1 MSYLIECCDDALLV
15 VKCQFG
21 SGQVSLRHFFC
32 RFLSEEKS
40 RFSLGNRVQ
49 VDLEMNS
56 ESGWS
61 NCNNVEERGEFYTQK
76 IAIDVGGKHRPM
88 MGVCH
93 SNAVVHW
100 SDANFRLHK
109 PNSSLF
115 MQNIAR
121 AVNSGTCFFSVSL
134 RNFRLNTIC
143 NFYKS
148 IAIFGC
154 FNVIR
159 LFTVPTTFS
168 IKKKP

>member
-21 SGQVSLRHFFC
+21 SRQVSLRHFFC

-88 MGVCH
+88 MGGV
-93 SNAVVHW
+93 SQQ
-100 SDANFRLHK
+100 RRR
-109 PNSSLF
+109 SLVRRQLSVTQAKF
-115 MQNIAR
+115 VFIYAKHR
-121 AVNSGTCFFSVSL
+121 TSGKQW
-134 RNFRLNTIC
+134 N
-143 NFYKS
+143 
-148 IAIFGC
+148 
-154 FNVIR
+154 
-159 LFTVPTTFS
+159 LFLFCLTAQFP
-168 IKKKP
+168 IEHHM